1 MATIY
6 KEVFRNNMIEFRNT
20 LNKSHSLEKKGFRGE
35 KKKPCLDLPFDVVG
49 HVHFCMFSLSTVFS
63 NET

>member
-1 MATIY
+1 MATTY

-20 LNKSHSLEKKGFRGE
+20 LNKSHSLENKSFRG
-35 KKKPCLDLPFDVVG
+35 KKKPCLDLPFDVGG
-49 HVHFCMFSLSTVFS
+49 HVHFCMFRLSTVFS